1 MSQVRLD
8 VLYRTHALR
17 LGRHRSA
24 QDLEVQPLDSQ
35 RVRQRL
41 EHPEPIVGGIQNA
54 AVRVGEDEVVGRY
67 VPTLHLPCPEFVS
80 ESFRKV
86 LHRDN
91 GERPAQRIVRLEQ
104 VLTPRYLGWL
114 AHENG
119 TGANVYVAAN
129 PLRSGSRRRTKES
142 IASVRHLYID
152 IDLDGE
158 ARVAALRT
166 SDADPAPTAILS
178 TSVGKYQ
185 VLWRV
190 EGFDFVHQEA
200 ALKQL
205 DFALG
210 GDPTCTDCN
219 RVLRVPGFLNRK
231 YSPAHPVDVE
241 YPCDMTWNPG
251 DFHFDDS
258 LTSAV
263 LPLRGIAR
271 PMQSRMQ
278 THSEQDW
285 AWVMDQ
291 LADDKDATKLT
302 HALACRRADK
312 PNPQYY
318 AQRTVDMA
326 SARLWLLEGAPI
338 DDVIAMLEVRR
349 NFEFPMAL
357 CSARAREIAQTA
369 QRGIVRKK
377 IA

>member
-1 MSQVRLD
+1 MSQTAKDFLARCFAPVE
-8 VLYRTHALR
+8 TIALLLR
-17 LGRHRSA
+17 
-24 QDLEVQPLDSQ
+24 
-35 RVRQRL
+35 
-41 EHPEPIVGGIQNA
+41 
-54 AVRVGEDEVVGRY
+54 
-67 VPTLHLPCPEFVS
+67 
-80 ESFRKV
+80 
-86 LHRDN
+86 RDN

-119 TGANVYVAAN
+119 MGANVYVAAN

-158 ARVAALRT
+158 ERLAALHA
-166 SDADPAPTAILS
+166 SDAAPTPTAILS
-178 TSVGKYQ
+178 TSAGKYQ

-190 EGFDFVHQEA
+190 EGFDLDRQET

-205 DFALG
+205 AFAFG
-210 GDPTCTDCN
+210 GDPACTDCN

-231 YSPAHPVDVE
+231 YFPGHPVTVE
-241 YPCDMTWNPG
+241 YPCDTTWNSG
-251 DFHFDDS
+251 DFQLDNS
-258 LTSAV
+258 LTNAV

-271 PMQSRMQ
+271 QMPSGKQ

-291 LADDKDATKLT
+291 LAHGKDAANVT
-302 HALACRRADK
+302 HALASRRADK
-312 PNPQYY
+312 ANPLYY

-326 SARLWLLEGAPI
+326 SARLWLLEGAPV
-338 DDVIAMLEVRR
+338 DDVITMLEERR
-349 NFEFPMAL
+349 NFELPTAL

-369 QRGIVRKK
+369 QRGITRKK